1 MEIKLKKELV
11 AKSYLKNFT
20 FFEFDNLL
28 DLLFELFSN
37 NELINKGIEDTIY
50 NKIIDLGYE
59 NIYQIP
65 PEVKKKLEKR
75 FYQLLNRFERNF
87 DLEKHTYLFMAKVV
101 EGAILVTINDEL
113 IETFTNPIRLKI
125 DSVISFT
132 EIKKIDNIT
141 FTTL

>member
-1 MEIKLKKELV
+1 
-11 AKSYLKNFT
+11 
-20 FFEFDNLL
+20 
-28 DLLFELFSN
+28 
-37 NELINKGIEDTIY
+37 
-50 NKIIDLGYE
+50 
-59 NIYQIP
+59 
-65 PEVKKKLEKR
+65 
-75 FYQLLNRFERNF
+75 
-87 DLEKHTYLFMAKVV
+87 MAKVV